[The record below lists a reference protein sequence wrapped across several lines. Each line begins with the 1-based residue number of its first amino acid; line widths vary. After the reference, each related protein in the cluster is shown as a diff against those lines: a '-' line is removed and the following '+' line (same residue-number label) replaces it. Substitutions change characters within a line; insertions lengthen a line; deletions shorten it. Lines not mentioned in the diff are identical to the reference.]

1 MPDKS
6 GHLKFYITS
15 MQSTPPA
22 LGTENQSPFQ
32 VDSRREIIA
41 LLRGLKESNQLISMM
56 INGGSEIFITSVLDL
71 DDGNNTVTIDSAPGQ
86 LSNQRIVEASRVFF
100 EGLLDRISIQFSSS
114 SIQRTTFEGRPALQ
128 LAIPVSLIRLQR
140 REYYRI
146 NTPLSNPI
154 HCIAPLEDAEIGSD
168 SIGNVK
174 LSLVDISCG
183 GIALLDDRRVLENE
197 IGKVYDKCKIN
208 LPVTGV
214 VEVTLQIRN
223 SQDLI
228 LLNGKTN
235 RRLGCQFI
243 NLSGTVLASIQRY
256 IMKLER
262 ERNAKITGRI

>member
-1 MPDKS
+1 
-6 GHLKFYITS
+6 
-15 MQSTPPA
+15 MQSSPPA

-71 DDGNNTVTIDSAPGQ
+71 DDVNNTVTIDSAPGQ
-86 LSNQRIVEASRVFF
+86 LSNQRIVEAPRVFF
-100 EGLLDRISIQFSSS
+100 EGLLDKISIQFSSS
-114 SIQRTTFEGRPALQ
+114 SIQRTTFENRPALQ
-128 LAIPVSLIRLQR
+128 FAIPVSLIRLQR

-154 HCIAPLEDAEIGSD
+154 RCIVPLKEDTGFD
-168 SIGNVK
+168 SVQ

-183 GIALLDDRRVLENE
+183 GIALLDDRRILDNT
-197 IGKVYDKCKIN
+197 IGKMYDHCEIE
-208 LPVTGV
+208 LPVTGLINV
-214 VEVTLQIRN
+214 ALQIRS

-235 RRLGCQFI
+235 RRLGCQLS
-243 NLSGTVLASIQRY
+243 NLPSTVLASIQRY

-262 ERNAKITGRI
+262 ERNAKLTGRI

>member
-1 MPDKS
+1 
-6 GHLKFYITS
+6 

-71 DDGNNTVTIDSAPGQ
+71 DDSNNTVTIDSAPGQ
-86 LSNQRIVEASRVFF
+86 LSNQRIVEAPRVFF

-114 SIQRTTFEGRPALQ
+114 SIQRTTFEDRPALQ

-154 HCIAPLEDAEIGSD
+154 HCIAPLEEQEIGID
-168 SIGNVK
+168 SVQ

-183 GIALLDDRRVLENE
+183 GIALLDDRRILENE
-197 IGKVYDKCKIN
+197 IGKVYEKCKIN
-208 LPVTGV
+208 LPVTGII
-214 VEVTLQIRN
+214 EVALQIRN

-243 NLSGTVLASIQRY
+243 NLSSTVLASIQRY

>member
-1 MPDKS
+1 
-6 GHLKFYITS
+6 
-15 MQSTPPA
+15 MQSSAPA
-22 LGTENQSPFQ
+22 LGTENQSSFQ

-56 INGGSEIFITSVLDL
+56 INEGSEAFITSVLDL
-71 DDGNNTVTIDSAPGQ
+71 DDINNIVIIDSAPSQ
-86 LSNQRIVEASRVFF
+86 AANQRIVESPRVFF

-114 SIQRTTFEGRPALQ
+114 GIQRTIYDGRPALQ
-128 LAIPVSLIRLQR
+128 LPIPVSLIRLQR

-154 HCIAPLEDAEIGSD
+154 RCIVPVEDEFGMAL
-168 SIGNVK
+168 VK
-174 LSLVDISCG
+174 FSLVDISCG
-183 GIALLDDRRVLENE
+183 GIAMLDERKILDNT
-197 IGKVYDKCKIN
+197 IGVTYQDCQVD
-208 LPVTGV
+208 LPGIGMIDLV
-214 VEVTLQIRN
+214 LQIRN

-243 NLSGTVLASIQRY
+243 NLSNAVLASVQRY

-262 ERNAKITGRI
+262 ERNAKLTGKH